1 MELQVVSVCVPTYN
15 NGPFIVETLQS
26 ILNQSYRQLEII
38 IVDDC
43 STDDTV
49 EKLSTLSDPRIKI
62 YRNAANLGMH
72 GNWQKCLD
80 LASGAYIKLVCG
92 DDLLSATCI
101 EKQVEAFQQPGNED
115 LVIVGCKRK
124 IIMEDGKESFGSF
137 YKLFPGKYTGKAA
150 LRLCALFGTN
160 LIGEP
165 MTVLFKGPVFREQK
179 IKLGSNNY
187 MIDLD
192 LYSRLLKFGKLRMLS
207 ENLAAFRIYGESVTG
222 SLGMKKR
229 SAFFRE
235 FISEKR
241 LAEDFGIHALYRLAG
256 YSSEFLVS
264 RMRSLVIRLSKQN

>member
-1 MELQVVSVCVPTYN
+1 MELQLVSVCVPTYN

-26 ILNQSYRQLEII
+26 ILNQSYRRLEII

-43 STDDTV
+43 STDDTL
-49 EKLSTLSDPRIKI
+49 EKLSALSDSRIQI
-62 YRNAANLGMH
+62 YRNETNLGMH

-80 LASGAYIKLVCG
+80 LASGSYIKLVCG

-101 EKQVEAFQQPGNED
+101 EKQVAAFQQSGNED
-115 LVIVGCKRK
+115 LVVVGCKRK